1 MELIRCTLRLPRDLE
16 KQHVDLRQ
24 ELSRWWLGSGCRLRS
39 TVGEVMK
46 RTVIS
51 YAVQVVGTGVEVDI
65 ETDRKKPHKYRIF
78 ADVRHPNINEIAR
91 HLDAGLGEAQ
101 RLGAKIDISE
111 YFERMYVFIVTPIEY
126 HSDQY
131 SARER

>member
-1 MELIRCTLRLPRDLE
+1 
-16 KQHVDLRQ
+16 
-24 ELSRWWLGSGCRLRS
+24 
-39 TVGEVMK
+39 MK

-65 ETDRKKPHKYRIF
+65 ETDRNKPHKYRIF
-78 ADVRHPNINEIAR
+78 ADARHPDINEIAR

-111 YFERMYVFIVTPIEY
+111 YFERMYVFIVTPIKY